1 MPPKLLFATRLG
13 YDIIDKRRFAE
24 LGAMFTISILTVSD
38 KGSQGKREDKSGEAI
53 REIVSQMDARVVDY
67 AIVPDERDIIAKKL
81 AGWADSGKVDMVI
94 TTGGTGLAP
103 RDVTPEATLD
113 VVDRIAP
120 GFAEVMRAES
130 LKKTPRAML
139 SRAVAGIRKK
149 TLIINLP
156 GSPKAVRECLEVIMP
171 ALPHAVET
179 LGVKHRNAPR
189 PQRWLRGRWGGETNA
204 HRYSDPVSQ
213 HVQRALR
220 RKHRQTSD
228 RQ

>member
-53 REIVSQMDARVVDY
+53 KEIVSQIDARVVDY

-81 AGWADSGKVDMVI
+81 AGWADSGNVDMII

-156 GSPKAVRECLEVIMP
+156 GSPKAVRECLEAIMP

-179 LGVKHRNAPR
+179 L
-189 PQRWLRGRWGGETNA
+189 RGEA
-204 HRYSDPVSQ
+204 SECAEPPKV
-213 HVQRALR
+213 VE
-220 RKHRQTSD
+220 RKMGRGNKCA
-228 RQ
+228 